1 MQDNDN
7 SLQSADRAIAIAAER
22 LSDCSFLEQKGVL
35 HEYSDA
41 TLIPS
46 AKALEEL
53 VELCRSVFF
62 PGFYGQKAPLTPAPS
77 PLNSPSGGAVRP
89 TLCKGEELLGQLRR
103 VHELLA
109 SQIAAGLY
117 MDERP
122 KTGEQCKDTVRQEAD
137 RIATQVV
144 ERLPEVKSVLET
156 DVEAA
161 YKGDPA
167 ATTYSEV
174 VSCYPAIRAI
184 SIYRLAH
191 VMHELGVP
199 LIPRMLT
206 EMAHSETGID
216 IHPAAQIGSH
226 FTIDHGTGVVIGA
239 TTIIGNNVK
248 LYQGVTL
255 GAKSFPLGKDGAPI
269 KGILRHPILKDNV
282 IVYSNATI
290 LGRVTVGEGAVIGG
304 NLWITDDVPAGAKLA
319 LECKTT

>member
-1 MQDNDN
+1 MDILDKE
-7 SLQSADRAIAIAAER
+7 AVFAKAAEQ
-22 LSDCSFLEQKGVL
+22 LSDYSFLESKGVL
-35 HEYSDA
+35 HEYSDSS
-41 TLIPS
+41 LIPS
-46 AKALEEL
+46 AKALREL

-62 PGFYGQKAPLTPAPS
+62 PGFYGQQIPSNSPEAPSNSPS
-77 PLNSPSGGAVRP
+77 PLYSPSGGSVRSNP
-89 TLCKGEELLGQLRR
+89 CMGRELLDQLRH

-137 RIATQVV
+137 RIATLVV
-144 ERLPEVKSVLET
+144 ERLPEIKALLET

-167 ATTYSEV
+167 AATYSEV

-191 VMHELGVP
+191 VMHQEGVP
-199 LIPRMLT
+199 LIPRILT

-255 GAKSFPLGKDGAPI
+255 GAKSFPLGKDGLPI

-304 NLWITDDVPAGAKLA
+304 NMWITDDVPAGAKLA
-319 LECKTT
+319 LQCR

>member
-62 PGFYGQKAPLTPAPS
+62 PGFYGQKAPSTPS

>member
-1 MQDNDN
+1 MDILDKE
-7 SLQSADRAIAIAAER
+7 AVFAKAAEQ
-22 LSDCSFLEQKGVL
+22 LSDYSFLESKGVL
-35 HEYSDA
+35 HEYSDSS
-41 TLIPS
+41 LIPS
-46 AKALEEL
+46 AKALREL

-62 PGFYGQKAPLTPAPS
+62 PGFYGQQIPSNSPS
-77 PLNSPSGGAVRP
+77 PLNSPSRGAVKP
-89 TLCKGEELLGQLRR
+89 TLCKGEELLDQLTR

-137 RIATQVV
+137 RIATLVV
-144 ERLPEVKSVLET
+144 ERLPEIKALLET

-167 ATTYSEV
+167 AATYSEV

-191 VMHELGVP
+191 VMHQEGVP
-199 LIPRMLT
+199 LIPRILT

-255 GAKSFPLGKDGAPI
+255 GAKSFPLGKDGLPI

-304 NLWITDDVPAGAKLA
+304 NMWITDDVPAGAKLT
-319 LECKTT
+319 LQCR

>member
-62 PGFYGQKAPLTPAPS
+62 PGFYGQKAPSTPS
-77 PLNSPSGGAVRP
+77 PLNSPSGGAVKP

>member
-1 MQDNDN
+1 MQTNDN
-7 SLQSADRAIAIAAER
+7 ILLKTDEAVAMVAKR
-22 LSDCSFLEQKGVL
+22 LSDYSFLEQKGVL
-35 HEYSDA
+35 HEYSDS

-46 AKALEEL
+46 TKALEEL

-62 PGFYGQKAPLTPAPS
+62 PGFYGQTFVSCGEKNDLT
-77 PLNSPSGGAVRP
+77 AVV
-89 TLCKGEELLGQLRR
+89 RR

-117 MDERP
+117 LDERP
-122 KTGEQCKDTVRQEAD
+122 KNGEGCKDFVRSEGY

-144 ERLPEVKSVLET
+144 ERLPEVKSMLET

-161 YKGDPA
+161 YEGDPA

-191 VMHELGVP
+191 VMHEQGVP

-216 IHPAAQIGSH
+216 IHPAAQIGTH

-255 GAKSFPLGKDGAPI
+255 GAKSFPLGKNGAPI

-304 NLWITDDVPAGAKLA
+304 NMWITDDVPAGAKLA
-319 LECKTT
+319 LQCKTN